1 MNTTQIELLRIL
13 YNSGVQNTQKLAQ
26 ACKLE
31 NSTAAYHLCGLR
43 DLGYVVSD
51 TKNQRGGG
59 FATWSVTVSGH
70 YFMYGHSFM
79 YERKAA
85 PISPFIVPYG
95 SVAPSLSAEQ
105 VINKHLDAS
114 LAALR
119 ADFTQLS
126 DKLRTEKAINGELN
140 GLVQSLRAKE
150 VEYAGAITELRT
162 KLREATAVKP
172 VSGRHYFA
180 VISQLQGSYTSKVV
194 ERFAR
199 EADALR
205 TAETYAQTHN
215 TETVSVCESKH
226 IIQLEQVLNVKAVA
240 KPI

>member
-1 MNTTQIELLRIL
+1 MNDNQIELLRNL
-13 YNSGVQNTQKLAQ
+13 YYSGIQNTQKLAQ
-26 ACKLE
+26 VCKLD
-31 NSTAAYHLCGLR
+31 NSIAAYQLCGLR

-59 FATWSVTVSGH
+59 FATWTITSEGRNC
-70 YFMYGHSFM
+70 MYNH
-79 YERKAA
+79 
-85 PISPFIVPYG
+85 IYG
-95 SVAPSLSAEQ
+95 SVAPTLSADQEIIKRLQ
-105 VINKHLDAS
+105 IS

-119 ADFTQLS
+119 DDFTQVS
-126 DKLRTEKAINGELN
+126 NKLRDEKSINGDLN
-140 GLVQSLRAKE
+140 GLVK
-150 VEYAGAITELRT
+150 ELRT
-162 KLREATAVKP
+162 KLSAATAVKP

-180 VISQLQGSYTSKVV
+180 VISQVQGSYTCKVV

-226 IIQLEQVLNVKAVA
+226 LIQLEQVINVKAVA

>member
-1 MNTTQIELLRIL
+1 MNDNQINLLNSLRCAPYGLMNTSE
-13 YNSGVQNTQKLAQ
+13 LAQ
-26 ACKLE
+26 LCKLE
-31 NSTAAYHLCGLR
+31 NSCAAYQLCGLR
-43 DLGYVVSD
+43 DLGYVVSN

-59 FATWSVTVSGH
+59 FATWSITTSG
-70 YFMYGHSFM
+70 YDFM

-85 PISPFIVPYG
+85 LNAPYG
-95 SVAPSLSAEQ
+95 SGAPALSAEKE
-105 VINKHLDAS
+105 INKQ
-114 LAALR
+114 LR
-119 ADFTQLS
+119 ARLAELRYDFTKLS
-126 DKLRTEKAINGELN
+126 DKLRDEKSINGELN
-140 GLVQSLRAKE
+140 VLVH
-150 VEYAGAITELRT
+150 ELRT
-162 KLREATAVKP
+162 KLSAATAVKP

-180 VISQLQGSYTSKVV
+180 VISQIPGSYTCKVV

-226 IIQLEQVLNVKAVA
+226 IIQLEQVINVKAVA

>member
-1 MNTTQIELLRIL
+1 M
-13 YNSGVQNTQKLAQ
+13 
-26 ACKLE
+26 
-31 NSTAAYHLCGLR
+31 
-43 DLGYVVSD
+43 
-51 TKNQRGGG
+51 
-59 FATWSVTVSGH
+59 
-70 YFMYGHSFM
+70 
-79 YERKAA
+79 
-85 PISPFIVPYG
+85 
-95 SVAPSLSAEQ
+95 SVAPTLSAEQ
-105 VINKHLDAS
+105 VINRHLEAS
-114 LAALR
+114 LAALC
-119 ADFTQLS
+119 ADFKQLS
-126 DKLRTEKAINGELN
+126 DELRTEKAINGELN
-140 GLVQSLRAKE
+140 GLVK
-150 VEYAGAITELRT
+150 ELRT
-162 KLREATAVKP
+162 KLSAATTVKP

>member
-1 MNTTQIELLRIL
+1 MNTMQIDILRIL
-13 YNSGVQNTQKLAQ
+13 YNSSVQNTQKLAQ

-31 NSTAAYHLCGLR
+31 NSTTAYQLCGMR
-43 DLGYVVSD
+43 DIGYVVSD

-59 FATWSVTVSGH
+59 FATWAITAAGRN
-70 YFMYGHSFM
+70 FM
-79 YERKAA
+79 YERIREELTA
-85 PISPFIVPYG
+85 PYV
-95 SVAPSLSAEQ
+95 SVAPTLSAEQ
-105 VINKHLDAS
+105 EIIKHLQSS
-114 LAALR
+114 LASMR
-119 ADFTQLS
+119 DDFTQVS
-126 DKLRTEKAINGELN
+126 EKLRAEKSINGELN
-140 GLVQSLRAKE
+140 GLVH
-150 VEYAGAITELRT
+150 ELRT
-162 KLREATAVKP
+162 KLREATAAKP

-180 VISQLQGSYTSKVV
+180 VISQIQGSYTCKVV

-226 IIQLEQVLNVKAVA
+226 IIQLEQVINVKAVA

>member
-1 MNTTQIELLRIL
+1 MNDNQINLLNSLREAPSGFMNTSELARM
-13 YNSGVQNTQKLAQ
+13 
-26 ACKLE
+26 CKLE
-31 NSTAAYHLCGLR
+31 NSCAAYQLCGLR

-51 TKNQRGGG
+51 TKKQRGGG
-59 FATWSVTVSGH
+59 FATWSITVSGH
-70 YFMYGHSFM
+70 DFM

-85 PISPFIVPYG
+85 LIAPYG
-95 SVAPSLSAEQ
+95 SVAPTLSADQELIRRLQ
-105 VINKHLDAS
+105 SSLAS
-114 LAALR
+114 LR
-119 ADFTQLS
+119 DDFTQVS
-126 DKLRTEKAINGELN
+126 NKLRDERSINGDLN
-140 GLVQSLRAKE
+140 GLVHD
-150 VEYAGAITELRT
+150 LRT
-162 KLREATAVKP
+162 KLSAATAVKP

-180 VISQLQGSYTSKVV
+180 VISQIQGSYTCKVV

-226 IIQLEQVLNVKAVA
+226 IIQLEQVINVKAVA

>member
-1 MNTTQIELLRIL
+1 M
-13 YNSGVQNTQKLAQ
+13 
-26 ACKLE
+26 
-31 NSTAAYHLCGLR
+31 
-43 DLGYVVSD
+43 
-51 TKNQRGGG
+51 
-59 FATWSVTVSGH
+59 
-70 YFMYGHSFM
+70 
-79 YERKAA
+79 
-85 PISPFIVPYG
+85 
-95 SVAPSLSAEQ
+95 SVAPTLSAEQ
-105 VINKHLDAS
+105 VINRHLEAS
-114 LAALR
+114 LAALC

-126 DKLRTEKAINGELN
+126 YELRTEKAINGELN
-140 GLVQSLRAKE
+140 GLVK
-150 VEYAGAITELRT
+150 ELRT
-162 KLREATAVKP
+162 KLSSATAVKP

-180 VISQLQGSYTSKVV
+180 VISQIPGSYTCKVV